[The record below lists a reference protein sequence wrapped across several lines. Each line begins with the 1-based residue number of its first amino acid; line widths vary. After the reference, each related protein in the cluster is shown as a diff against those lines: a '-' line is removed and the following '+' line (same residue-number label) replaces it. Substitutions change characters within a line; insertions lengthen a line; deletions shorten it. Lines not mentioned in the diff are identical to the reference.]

1 MTSIAFALACSSCQ
15 DNKPIDD
22 QISDDSLKVN
32 TKVTPVNTASTTI
45 VDTTSKFTVDGYSF
59 TDDMF
64 DGNPNGIEI
73 RQGDLT
79 SKDEYWFT
87 NEELKQTIVVE
98 LYTDN
103 FRMTE
108 FHFENNSVPKHLIE
122 KIGLHTDAGEMA
134 TQQQIEKYFHRFI
147 DHATEANKKYFT
159 TRKGLKLG
167 DSREKIL
174 SMYGTPD
181 SKIRQNNMEILEWHF
196 TGDILYDG
204 KTDLKGKPLAKDSYG
219 HHAMMFFRNRKLT
232 AIIFTNDI
240 P

>member
-1 MTSIAFALACSSCQ
+1 MMS
-15 DNKPIDD
+15 
-22 QISDDSLKVN
+22 
-32 TKVTPVNTASTTI
+32 
-45 VDTTSKFTVDGYSF
+45 
-59 TDDMF
+59 M
-64 DGNPNGIEI
+64 
-73 RQGDLT
+73 
-79 SKDEYWFT
+79 
-87 NEELKQTIVVE
+87 
-98 LYTDN
+98 
-103 FRMTE
+103 
-108 FHFENNSVPKHLIE
+108 PKHLIE

-204 KTDLKGKPLAKDSYG
+204 KTDLKGKPYSPYQPGIVASNGVIHSELVKWIQG
-219 HHAMMFFRNRKLT
+219 EVVQ
-232 AIIFTNDI
+232 
-240 P
+240 